1 MHLEETV
8 KIPKINKVALCVLP
22 LFVAAC
28 NQDNGSTAAGSGH
41 STGQNTPPTVANN
54 TPPANN
60 NPPATTSPGTFV
72 APNVADVRANALV
85 AEMTIEEK
93 ISLIH
98 SDVQNY
104 QFPGGGAGHIP
115 GIPRLNIPAW
125 SMSDS
130 STGSGSGWYPS
141 TVFPATIG
149 IAASWDTN
157 LSYAYGVEVAKQ
169 LRAQGFAMGLG
180 GGTNMVRDP
189 RAGRIFEYLGEDPLL
204 SGEMLAA
211 RTNGTQSQKVIATI
225 KHYVGNEQENW
236 RSSGISTIDERTLR
250 EIYVMP
256 FQIATQHSDPGSVM
270 CSYNMLT
277 VSSSPPGTWACENV
291 HTLTDILKKD
301 IGFKGQVQSDW
312 GATHSTVAA
321 ANAGLDE
328 EEDVANTKYFTL
340 PTIWQYLASGAIPQA
355 RLDDMVE
362 RKLRT
367 MIQVGVMD
375 DPPPDNTVAG
385 FTPQIDYLA
394 ASVTAQHFAEQSIVL
409 LKNSSSQA
417 PLDPTKKVLPL
428 NAATLKNIAVIGSHA
443 DDAVLSGGG
452 SGEVRN
458 PVWGQYTN
466 CGNVQF
472 GYWGTGCEWWTI
484 PWKYAAQTSLP
495 ANPNGP
501 RLSIV
506 AAIQAAAQNATV
518 TYGGHSDHNDP
529 FRSYTSAEIADAVAK
544 AQAADVAIVVVN
556 QITGEDTDLNSLSL
570 SNYEWNYTP
579 NNQEAMIAAVAAVNK
594 NTIVVIE
601 SANPVLMPWISN
613 VSAVV
618 DAFYPG
624 ESGGPAIANILF
636 GIVNPS
642 AKLPITFPVA
652 DNNTPTG
659 GGSFIQWPNYVEGL
673 QVGYRWYDAND
684 PKGAGVLFP
693 FGFGL
698 SYTSYAY
705 ANLKVNAASDGTKTV
720 TFDVTNT
727 GAVAGQEVAQVYIAH
742 PLSAAE
748 PPQRL
753 VGWQKVAL
761 QPNETKTVSITVDPF
776 TQSIYDVAKPGWRMV
791 EPANVMVGASSR
803 DIRLKL
809 H

>member
-1 MHLEETV
+1 
-8 KIPKINKVALCVLP
+8 
-22 LFVAAC
+22 
-28 NQDNGSTAAGSGH
+28 
-41 STGQNTPPTVANN
+41 
-54 TPPANN
+54 
-60 NPPATTSPGTFV
+60 
-72 APNVADVRANALV
+72 
-85 AEMTIEEK
+85 
-93 ISLIH
+93 
-98 SDVQNY
+98 
-104 QFPGGGAGHIP
+104 
-115 GIPRLNIPAW
+115 
-125 SMSDS
+125 MSDS
-130 STGSGSGWYPS
+130 STGSGSGAYPS
-141 TVFPATIG
+141 TVFPATLG

-157 LSYAYGVEVAKQ
+157 LSYSYGVEIAKQ

-256 FQIATQHSDPGSVM
+256 FQIAIQQSNPGSVM

-277 VSSSPPGTWACENV
+277 VNDSPQGTWACENT

-312 GATHSTVAA
+312 GTTHSTVAA
-321 ANAGLDE
+321 ANAGLDDE
-328 EEDVANTKYFTL
+328 ENTGSSQYFNL
-340 PTIWQYLASGAIPQA
+340 STIWQYLASGAIPQS

-394 ASVTAQHFAEQSIVL
+394 ASVTAQHFAEQTIVL
-409 LKNSSSQA
+409 LKNSLSQA
-417 PLDPTKKVLPL
+417 PLDGSTNLLPL
-428 NAATLKNIAVIGSHA
+428 NAAKLKNIAVIGSHA

-458 PVWGQYTN
+458 PVWGQYTT

-472 GYWGTGCEWWTI
+472 GYWGTGCEWWAV

-495 ANPNGP
+495 ANPANP

-506 AAIQAAAQNATV
+506 AAIQNAAPSATV

-529 FRSYTSAEIADAVAK
+529 FRSYTAAEIADAVAK

-570 SNYEWNYTP
+570 SNYQWMGAP
-579 NNQEAMIAAVAAVNK
+579 NNQEAMIAAVAAANK

-601 SANPVLMPWISN
+601 SANPILMPWISN

-636 GIVNPS
+636 GAVNPS

-652 DNNTPTG
+652 DADTPTG
-659 GGSFIQWPNYVEGL
+659 GGPFVQWPNYVEGL

-684 PKGAGVLFP
+684 PAGADILFP

-698 SYTSYAY
+698 SYTTYSY

-727 GAVAGQEVAQVYIAH
+727 GAVAGQEVAEVYIAH
-742 PLSAAE
+742 PVDVGE
-748 PPQRL
+748 PPKRL
-753 VGWQKVAL
+753 AGWQKVPL
-761 QPNETKTVSITVDPF
+761 QPGQTQTVSVTISPQ
-776 TQSIYDVAKPGWRMV
+776 TQSIYDVTKPGWQMV
-791 EPANVMVGASSR
+791 EPVNIMVGGSSR
-803 DIRLKL
+803 SLPLSL

>member
-1 MHLEETV
+1 V
-8 KIPKINKVALCVLP
+8 NIPKINKVALCVLP
-22 LFVAAC
+22 LLVAAC

-72 APNVADVRANALV
+72 APNVADVRAQALV
-85 AEMTIEEK
+85 AEMTNEEK
-93 ISLIH
+93 VSLIH
-98 SDVQNY
+98 SDLQMY
-104 QFPGGGAGHIP
+104 QVPGGGAGHIP

-130 STGSGSGWYPS
+130 STGSGSSWYPS

-149 IAASWDTN
+149 VAASWDTN
-157 LSYAYGVEVAKQ
+157 LSYTYGVEVAKQ

-180 GGTNMVRDP
+180 GGANVTRDP

-204 SGEMLAA
+204 AGEMLAA

-225 KHYVGNEQENW
+225 KHYVGNDQESW
-236 RSSGISTIDERTLR
+236 RNSGASTIDERTLR
-250 EIYVMP
+250 EIYALP
-256 FQIATQHSDPGSVM
+256 FEIAVKQSNPGSVM
-270 CSYNMLT
+270 CSYNMLN
-277 VSSSPPGTWACENV
+277 VSGSPQNTWACENA
-291 HTLTDILKKD
+291 HTLTDMLKTEW
-301 IGFKGQVQSDW
+301 GFKGQVQSDW
-312 GATHSTVAA
+312 DATHSTVAA

-328 EEDVANTKYFTL
+328 EESVGSANFFI
-340 PTIWQYLASGAIPQA
+340 PHQIWQPLVSGLIPQS

-375 DPPPDNTVAG
+375 NPPPDNTAPG
-385 FTPQIDYLA
+385 FTPQIDYVA
-394 ASVTAQHFAEQSIVL
+394 ASVTSRQIAEQTMVL
-409 LKNSSSQA
+409 LKNNQSQA
-417 PLDPTKKVLPL
+417 PLGGTTKLLPLDPTKPL
-428 NAATLKNIAVIGSHA
+428 KIAVIGSHA
-443 DDAVLSGGG
+443 DVAVMSGGG
-452 SGEVRN
+452 SGNVRN
-458 PVWGQYTN
+458 PAWGSYGP
-466 CGNVQF
+466 CGSVTFPWFNGGCSWWSNLWLNVAQKV
-472 GYWGTGCEWWTI
+472 YPPSAAGT
-484 PWKYAAQTSLP
+484 P
-495 ANPNGP
+495 
-501 RLSIV
+501 LSIV
-506 AAIQAAAQNATV
+506 SAIQAAAPGATV
-518 TYGGHSDHNDP
+518 TYAGHSDPTQP
-529 FRSYTSAEIADAVAK
+529 FAAYSTTTGGDIDTAVMQAR
-544 AQAADVAIVVVN
+544 AADVAIVVVN
-556 QITGEDTDLNSLSL
+556 QIAGENTDLNTLGL
-570 SNYEWNYTP
+570 TNYSDNWNPT
-579 NNQEAMIAAVAAVNK
+579 NQDLMVTKVANANK

-601 SANPVLMPWISN
+601 SANPILMPWINN

-618 DAFYPG
+618 DAWYPG
-624 ESGGPAIANILF
+624 ESGGPALANILF

-659 GGSFIQWPNYVEGL
+659 GAPWVQWPNYTEGL
-673 QVGYRWYDAND
+673 LVGYRGYDSYD
-684 PKGAGVLFP
+684 PTGAGVLFE
-693 FGFGL
+693 FGYGL
-698 SYTSYAY
+698 SYTNYSY

-748 PPQRL
+748 PPKRL

-761 QPNETKTVSITVDPF
+761 QPNETKTVSVTVDPF

-791 EPANVMVGASSR
+791 EPANIVVGASSR